1 MTSTVSVSCAD
12 RFLSCVERSPGSP
25 AVVDGDTTITYG
37 ALAAAATDLAGR
49 LADAGVVPGTLVGVS
64 VPRGWHMIAAML
76 GVWLHGCGYVPIDP
90 NYPAARRD
98 YISADATVSHL
109 VTEGLRIEATGHD
122 GRRDDVP
129 QDTAYVIYT
138 SGTTGNPKGVV
149 VRHRNLLALLDAAAD
164 AMPCACDD
172 VSSVFHSANFDLS
185 VWEMWRPLLS
195 GASCVVVPVEATHDA
210 NALADLFADHG
221 VTLVTLVPSI
231 FANFVAELVERPVA
245 MPRLREL
252 VFCGEPIGR
261 DTIGTWYDLDVAPH
275 AQLVNMYGPTE
286 TTVYVSWKNL
296 DRALVA
302 DRSEPGTPIGMPLP
316 HLRVRLLDDDRQ
328 PATAGE
334 VYIAGGGVS
343 AGYLGR
349 PELTADRFV
358 VLDDGDVWYRSGDHA
373 VLGADGELRF
383 LGRKDDQ
390 VKIRGFRIEL
400 GEVDAALRG
409 LPEIAGAGTVV
420 QTTSAGEP
428 ILVAGYVPADRID
441 SPADEETVRA
451 RLREILPQH
460 MIPTRLVRVPTLP
473 LSLSG
478 KLNRRALAQRLETM
492 R

>member
-1 MTSTVSVSCAD
+1 
-12 RFLSCVERSPGSP
+12 
-25 AVVDGDTTITYG
+25 
-37 ALAAAATDLAGR
+37 
-49 LADAGVVPGTLVGVS
+49 
-64 VPRGWHMIAAML
+64 
-76 GVWLHGCGYVPIDP
+76 
-90 NYPAARRD
+90 
-98 YISADATVSHL
+98 
-109 VTEGLRIEATGHD
+109 
-122 GRRDDVP
+122 
-129 QDTAYVIYT
+129 
-138 SGTTGNPKGVV
+138 
-149 VRHRNLLALLDAAAD
+149 
-164 AMPCACDD
+164 MPCARDD

-185 VWEMWRPLLS
+185 IWEMWRPLLS

-231 FANFVAELVERPVA
+231 FANFVTELVERPVA

-261 DTIGTWYDLDVAPH
+261 DTIGTWYDLDVAPR

-296 DRALVA
+296 DRALVE

-334 VYIAGGGVS
+334 VHIAGGGVS

-358 VLDDGDVWYRSGDHA
+358 VLDDGEVWYRSGDHA